1 MKRGA
6 EYNGAPAKSLGGRNE
21 GNGGAMSIQA
31 ILMPMFAQVA
41 LTFVLLFWM
50 SILRLRVL
58 RRGEVKPQQVA
69 LREPAWPPHVLKVG
83 NAFHNQLELPVL
95 FYVVTLLAIDA
106 EALDVTLYLLS
117 WMFVLSR
124 LVHTYIH
131 VTSNRLDRRTAVFL
145 VGAIALAL
153 MWVIV
158 IARILLFTSD

>member
-1 MKRGA
+1 
-6 EYNGAPAKSLGGRNE
+6 
-21 GNGGAMSIQA
+21 MSIQA
-31 ILMPMFAQVA
+31 ILIPMFVQVA

-50 SILRLRVL
+50 TILRLRVI
-58 RRGEVKPQQVA
+58 RKGEVRPQQVA
-69 LREPAWPPHVLKVG
+69 LREPAWSPHVLQVG

-95 FYVVTLLAIDA
+95 FYVVTLLALFGD
-106 EALDVTLYLLS
+106 ALDVVLYVLS

-124 LVHTYIH
+124 LMHSYIH

-158 IARILLFTSD
+158 IARIFLFVSD

>member
-1 MKRGA
+1 
-6 EYNGAPAKSLGGRNE
+6 
-21 GNGGAMSIQA
+21 MSIQA
-31 ILMPMFAQVA
+31 ILIPMFVQVA

-50 SILRLRVL
+50 TILRLRVI
-58 RRGEVKPQQVA
+58 RKGEVRPQQVA
-69 LREPAWPPHVLKVG
+69 LREPAWSPHVLQVG

-95 FYVVTLLAIDA
+95 FYVVTLLALFGD
-106 EALDVTLYLLS
+106 ALDVVLYVLS

-158 IARILLFTSD
+158 IARIFLFVSD